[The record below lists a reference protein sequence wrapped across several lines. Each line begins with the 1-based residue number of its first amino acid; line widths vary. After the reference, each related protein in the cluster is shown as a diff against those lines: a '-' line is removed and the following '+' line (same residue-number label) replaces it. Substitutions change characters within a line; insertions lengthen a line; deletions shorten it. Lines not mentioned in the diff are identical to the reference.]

1 MPKRKPFSSFV
12 HIPQDLDFKIR
23 EGIPT
28 GFYLVEGGGGAWI
41 YYGGMEGNQP
51 SGMKIPTAGHGR
63 PQLVSVGCERRYFD
77 PLLSLS

>member
-28 GFYLVEGGGGAWI
+28 GFYLIEGGGGAWI

-51 SGMKIPTAGHGR
+51 SGMKIPST
-63 PQLVSVGCERRYFD
+63 
-77 PLLSLS
+77 SLMREIAEHLINLADQIDRSRHWP